1 VNFGHSKSWSMYEQL
16 GMDML
21 AINGIIG
28 GLVSTAMMTLAEI
41 PLWRKWSL
49 YGVFEWHENQVI
61 TRKLFSISN
70 DENETIHIKGIF
82 FFHFLNGTLV
92 GIAFPFIIT
101 SLFPSFIN
109 HIVSLLL
116 IGILYGFIV
125 WIVTL
130 MPIHKPITGLSP
142 WNHPLGRWPAVASL
156 GGHIIYGFILGLTI
170 FALFNN
176 F

>member
-1 VNFGHSKSWSMYEQL
+1 MCEQF

-21 AINGIIG
+21 VIYGLIG
-28 GLVSTAMMTLAEI
+28 GLVSTAVMTLAEI
-41 PLWRKWSL
+41 PSWRKWRL

-70 DENETIHIKGIF
+70 DEKETIHTKGIF
-82 FFHFLNGTLV
+82 FFHFLNGALV

-101 SLFPSFIN
+101 SLFPSPIN
-109 HIVSLLL
+109 DIISLLL

-130 MPIHKPITGLSP
+130 IPIHKPITGLSP
-142 WNHPLGRWPAVASL
+142 WDHPLGRWPAVASL
-156 GGHIIYGFILGLTI
+156 GGHIVYGFILGLII
-170 FALFNN
+170 FTF
-176 F
+176 FSTF

>member
-1 VNFGHSKSWSMYEQL
+1 VNSLSL
-16 GMDML
+16 DIL
-21 AINGIIG
+21 AIYGLIG

-41 PLWRKWSL
+41 PSWKKWHL
-49 YGVFEWHENQVI
+49 QGVFEWHENQEI
-61 TRKLFSISN
+61 TRKLLSISN
-70 DENETIHIKGIF
+70 DEKKTIHIKGIF

-101 SLFPSFIN
+101 SFFPFFIN
-109 HIVSLLL
+109 DIISLLL
-116 IGILYGFIV
+116 IGILYSFIV

-142 WNHPLGRWPAVASL
+142 WNHPLGKWPAIASL
-156 GGHIIYGFILGLTI
+156 GGHIVYGFILGLII
-170 FALFNN
+170 FAFFNI

>member
-1 VNFGHSKSWSMYEQL
+1 
-16 GMDML
+16 ML
-21 AINGIIG
+21 AIYGLIG

-41 PLWRKWSL
+41 PSWKKWHL
-49 YGVFEWHENQVI
+49 QGVFEWHENQEI
-61 TRKLFSISN
+61 TRKLLSISN
-70 DENETIHIKGIF
+70 DEMKTIHIKGIF

-109 HIVSLLL
+109 DIVYLLL

-130 MPIHKPITGLSP
+130 IPIHKPITGLSP
-142 WNHPLGRWPAVASL
+142 WNHPLGKWPAIASL
-156 GGHIIYGFILGLTI
+156 GGHIVYGFILGLII
-170 FALFNN
+170 FTFFNI

>member
-1 VNFGHSKSWSMYEQL
+1 MCEQF

-21 AINGIIG
+21 VIYGLIG
-28 GLVSTAMMTLAEI
+28 GLVSTAGMTLAEI
-41 PLWRKWSL
+41 PSWRKWRL

-70 DENETIHIKGIF
+70 DEKETIHTKGIF
-82 FFHFLNGTLV
+82 FFHFLNGALV

-109 HIVSLLL
+109 DIVSLLL

-130 MPIHKPITGLSP
+130 IPIHKPITGLSP
-142 WNHPLGRWPAVASL
+142 WDHPLGRWPAVASL
-156 GGHIIYGFILGLTI
+156 GGHIVYGFILGVII
-170 FALFNN
+170 FTF
-176 F
+176 FSIF

>member
-1 VNFGHSKSWSMYEQL
+1 VSFGHSKSQSMYEQF

-21 AINGIIG
+21 AIYGIIG
-28 GLVSTAMMTLAEI
+28 GLVSTVMMTLAEI
-41 PLWRKWSL
+41 PLWRKWRL

-61 TRKLFSISN
+61 TRKLLSISN
-70 DENETIHIKGIF
+70 KNETIHIKGIF

-101 SLFPSFIN
+101 SLFQSFIN
-109 HIVSLLL
+109 DIVSLLL

-125 WIVTL
+125 WIATL
-130 MPIHKPITGLSP
+130 IPIHKAITGLSP
-142 WNHPLGRWPAVASL
+142 WNHPLGRWPAITSL

-170 FALFNN
+170 FTLFNSL
-176 F
+176 

>member
-1 VNFGHSKSWSMYEQL
+1 
-16 GMDML
+16 ML
-21 AINGIIG
+21 AIYGLIG
-28 GLVSTAMMTLAEI
+28 GLVSTAMMTLTEI
-41 PLWRKWSL
+41 LPWRKWRL

-61 TRKLFSISN
+61 TRKLFSNSN
-70 DENETIHIKGIF
+70 DKKEPIHFKGIF
-82 FFHFLNGTLV
+82 FFHFLNGTLA

-109 HIVSLLL
+109 DIVSLLL

-130 MPIHKPITGLSP
+130 IPIHKPITGLSP

-156 GGHIIYGFILGLTI
+156 GGHIVYGFILGLII
-170 FALFNN
+170 FAFFNI